1 MLMTV
6 MVVACAALPIA
17 QSSSE
22 QIRTRKAKELGGMS
36 KLFSSVDPDAGL
48 ALGEIV
54 APGWLWGSA
63 SHEE

>member
-1 MLMTV
+1 MTV
-6 MVVACAALPIA
+6 IVVARAEIAIA

-36 KLFSSVDPDAGL
+36 KFFSSVDPDAGP

-54 APGWLWGSA
+54 APG
-63 SHEE
+63 

>member
-1 MLMTV
+1 MTV

-36 KLFSSVDPDAGL
+36 KLFSSVDPDVAL
-48 ALGEIV
+48 ALGETV
-54 APGWLWGSA
+54 APG
-63 SHEE
+63 

>member
-1 MLMTV
+1 MTV
-6 MVVACAALPIA
+6 IVVACAEIAIA

-36 KLFSSVDPDAGL
+36 KFFSSVDPDAGL
-48 ALGEIV
+48 GWDEIV
-54 APGWLWGSA
+54 ASGYFWESA